1 MILRAQK
8 VPIENGCGLSISRCD
23 SLESR
28 SHAFLQGRGYLV
40 RDICIHLEMDHV
52 PK

>member
-8 VPIENGCGLSISRCD
+8 VPIENGCGLSISRYD

-28 SHAFLQGRGYLV
+28 SHAFLQAKNGDEATLKA
-40 RDICIHLEMDHV
+40 L
-52 PK
+52 